1 MMNVKEME
9 KEGGRWKIRFGK
21 GAIFFAIIG

>member
-9 KEGGRWKIRFGK
+9 KEGGLWKVRFSNE
-21 GAIFFAIIG
+21 AIFFATIG

>member
-9 KEGGRWKIRFGK
+9 KEDGRCRVQFDDAGIFSA
-21 GAIFFAIIG
+21 AIG